1 MSCARVTSL
10 IPVTMSASAKTASGN
25 DAGLKMWT
33 RRPSR
38 SQRISSL
45 AAKPMA
51 TSRNWKWNQSS
62 VNQRNRLMLKMT
74 GTGPKPSRCAS
85 RRDQPSSRSNP

>member
-25 DAGLKMWT
+25 DAGLNLWT

-45 AAKPMA
+45 AAKPIA
-51 TSRNWKWNQSS
+51 TSRNWKWNQSHRTTRVFRFHPIWWAAPPS
-62 VNQRNRLMLKMT
+62 MPRVQR
-74 GTGPKPSRCAS
+74 PVS
-85 RRDQPSSRSNP
+85 